1 MNLRTV
7 SSDAKDPRPILNR
20 VLRIGYEVG
29 CRVSFGSLSE
39 GEELLCRPVL
49 EAVRE
54 RFGGLAE
61 TQRGAIPH
69 IVRGEN
75 VLIVSPTG
83 TGKTEAALLPIFSMI
98 LTDPEVRPVSTLYIT
113 PLRALNRDLLDR
125 LEWWSRRLDISVS
138 VRHGDTSQRERRI
151 QALSPPHL
159 MIVTPEA
166 LQSLLIGRVIRRNL
180 SNIRWVIVDEVHE
193 LATDKRGAQL
203 SVALQRLRRI
213 VGRQFQLIGLSATVG
228 QPEQVA
234 RFLVGPAGKFVVVET
249 RMPRALEVDV
259 VFPEPGR
266 VDAEMGEAIG
276 VAPDVAARM
285 RTILELVSQH
295 SSTLIFTN
303 TRPLAEA
310 LANRFK
316 AWDESLPVSIHHGS
330 LSRDHRVRAER
341 DLKYGEVQG
350 LICTSSLEMGIDVG
364 RIDLCI
370 QYNSPREVTRLIQRV
385 GRSGHRIGGVA
396 RGVVI
401 VMDSDDALE
410 AVVISRR
417 ARSGELEPVRVV
429 KNSLDVAMHQI
440 AGLLLEYG
448 RVTREEIADLLRSTY
463 SFAELDD
470 ADLDSLLRYMESL
483 GVARLSDGIVS
494 KPIRTRRLI
503 EYYFDNLSMIPEEKQ
518 YLVVEETTGEPVGI
532 LDEAF
537 VAEYGEVGTRFI
549 LGGRAWLILNLS
561 GTRIYVARLRDG
573 EGAVPSWVGDEIPV
587 PLEVA
592 MEVGAIRRGYAEARA
607 GGADVEH
614 VSAAFAAEYGVS
626 TGFMKRSLR
635 EVERHLEDN
644 IPVPT
649 DKQVV
654 VEEAG
659 EYVVLHLTGGL
670 RINRTIARLL
680 AVYLAERIGAPVS
693 TQSDPYR
700 VVLRSKNLGATDVV
714 RALPELRDEELLRR
728 AVESSGVFRRRLVH
742 VARKMGVVGKDVSLL
757 DVSAQMLVESLRG
770 TPAYLEALRFT
781 IFTDYDWD
789 GARNILEKILN
800 GEIKVVTCSLDKP
813 SPLASLTINKY
824 QYEYETY
831 TPERMHKLLV
841 NAVRA
846 RINSELVVLACIDCK
861 KYLETV
867 EVGEMDNRPV
877 CPTCGSQRVGV
888 VATAG
893 REDVE
898 RVMRG
903 KTAESRRYW
912 REAEKTS
919 HLVERYGKA
928 AAFLL
933 SARGI
938 SLKDAEQLLNEEPR
952 ISPKLVE
959 KIIELEK
966 KALLKEFS

>member
-1 MNLRTV
+1 ME
-7 SSDAKDPRPILNR
+7 
-20 VLRIGYEVG
+20 G
-29 CRVSFGSLSE
+29 LSE
-39 GEELLCRPVL
+39 DVEGLLCRPVI

-61 TQRGAIPH
+61 TQRRAIPH
-69 IVRGEN
+69 ILRGEN

-83 TGKTEAALLPIFSMI
+83 TGKTEAALLPILSTI
-98 LTDPEVRPVSTLYIT
+98 LTDPSVKPISTLYIT

-151 QALSPPHL
+151 QALSPPQI

-166 LQSLLIGRVIRRNL
+166 LQSLLIGRVIRRSFANL
-180 SNIRWVIVDEVHE
+180 RWVVVDEVHE

-203 SVALQRLRRI
+203 AVALQRLRKI
-213 VGRQFQLIGLSATVG
+213 SGRPFQLIGLSATVG
-228 QPEQVA
+228 EPEEVA
-234 RFLVGPAGKFVVVET
+234 RFLVGPKGRFVVVET

-259 VFPEPGR
+259 VFPEPSR
-266 VDAEMGEAIG
+266 ADVEMGEAIG

-285 RTILELVSQH
+285 RTIVELISNH

-316 AWDESLPVSIHHGS
+316 AWDETLPVSIHHGS
-330 LSRDHRVRAER
+330 LSRDHRVRAEK

-370 QYNSPREVTRLIQRV
+370 QYNSPREVTRLIQRI
-385 GRSGHRIGGVA
+385 GRSGHRIGGTA

-410 AVVISRR
+410 AVVI
-417 ARSGELEPVRVV
+417 ARKAKEGELEPVRVV

-448 RVTREEIADLLRSTY
+448 RLSREEIA
-463 SFAELDD
+463 
-470 ADLDSLLRYMESL
+470 SLLRETYNFASLEDSDLDMLLKYMETL
-483 GVARLSDGIVS
+483 GVARIIDGTVT
-494 KPIRTRRLI
+494 KPIKARRLI

-518 YLVVEETTGEPVGI
+518 YLVVEEASGEPVGI

-549 LGGRAWLILNLS
+549 LAGRAWVILNLS
-561 GTRIYVARLRDG
+561 GNRIYVARLKEG

-592 MEVGAIRRGYAEARA
+592 MEVGSIRRRYLEARMRGVGPSEA
-607 GGADVEH
+607 AASLA
-614 VSAAFAAEYGVS
+614 SAYGVS
-626 TGFMKRSLR
+626 QHFIERSLR
-635 EVERHLEDN
+635 EVEQHIEMG

-649 DKQVV
+649 DKLAV
-654 VEEAG
+654 VEETG
-659 EYVVLHLTGGL
+659 EYVVLHITGGL
-670 RINRTIARLL
+670 RINRTLARLL
-680 AVYLAERIGAPVS
+680 SVYLAERIGAPVS
-693 TQSDPYR
+693 AQSDPYR
-700 VVLRSKNLGATDVV
+700 VVLKSKNLDASDVEK
-714 RALPELRDEELLRR
+714 ALTQILDEELLRR

-789 GARNILEKILN
+789 GVKTLLGKIRSGEIGVVACILE
-800 GEIKVVTCSLDKP
+800 KP

-831 TPERMHKLLV
+831 TPERMHKLII
-841 NAVRA
+841 NAVRG
-846 RINSELVVLACIDCK
+846 RINRELVVLACLDCR
-861 KYLETV
+861 KYVETV
-867 EVGEMDNRPV
+867 EVGEMDNKPV
-877 CPTCGSQRVGV
+877 CPNCGSSRIGFVSVG
-888 VATAG
+888 G

-898 RVMRG
+898 KAMRG
-903 KTAESRRYW
+903 KTAESRRFW
-912 REAEKTS
+912 REAEKTAP
-919 HLVERYGKA
+919 LVEKYGKA
-928 AAFLL
+928 AAFVL
-933 SARGI
+933 SARGVG
-938 SLKDAEQLLNEEPR
+938 LKEAEQLLSEEPR
-952 ISPKLVE
+952 ISPKLIE
-959 KIIELEK
+959 KLIELEK
-966 KALLKEFS
+966 KALLREFS

>member
-1 MNLRTV
+1 M
-7 SSDAKDPRPILNR
+7 SEDAL
-20 VLRIGYEVG
+20 G
-29 CRVSFGSLSE
+29 
-39 GEELLCRPVL
+39 LLCRPVI

-54 RFGGLAE
+54 RFGELAE
-61 TQRGAIPH
+61 TQRRAIPH
-69 IVRGEN
+69 ILSGEN

-83 TGKTEAALLPIFSMI
+83 TGKTEAALLPILSTI
-98 LTDPEVRPVSTLYIT
+98 LTDPSVRPVSTLYIT

-125 LEWWSRRLDISVS
+125 LEWWSRRLDISVA

-151 QALSPPHL
+151 QALSPPQI

-166 LQSLLIGRVIRRNL
+166 LQSLLIGRIIRRSFSNL
-180 SNIRWVIVDEVHE
+180 RWVVVDEVHE

-203 SVALQRLRRI
+203 AVALQRLGRI
-213 VGRQFQLIGLSATVG
+213 TGRPFQIIGLSATVG
-228 QPEQVA
+228 KPEEVA
-234 RFLVGPAGKFVVVET
+234 RFLVGPGGRFVVVET
-249 RMPRALEVDV
+249 KMPRPLEVDV
-259 VFPEPGR
+259 VFPEPSR
-266 VDAEMGEAIG
+266 SDVEMGEAIG

-285 RTILELVSQH
+285 RTIMELISNH

-316 AWDESLPVSIHHGS
+316 AWDETLPVSIHHGS
-330 LSRDHRVRAER
+330 LSRDHRVRAEK

-370 QYNSPREVTRLIQRV
+370 QYNSPREVTRLIQRI
-385 GRSGHRIGGVA
+385 GRSGHRIGGTA

-410 AVVISRR
+410 AVVI
-417 ARSGELEPVRVV
+417 ARKAKEGELEPVRVV

-448 RVTREEIADLLRSTY
+448 RLTRDEVA
-463 SFAELDD
+463 
-470 ADLDSLLRYMESL
+470 SLLRETYNFSSLEDSDLDMLLKYMETL
-483 GVARLSDGIVS
+483 GIARIIDGTVT
-494 KPIRTRRLI
+494 KPIRPRRLI

-518 YLVVEETTGEPVGI
+518 YLVVEEETGEPVGI

-549 LGGRAWLILNLS
+549 LAGRAWVILNLS
-561 GTRIYVARLRDG
+561 GNRIYVARLREG

-592 MEVGAIRRGYAEARA
+592 MEVGSIRRRYLEARMSGVGSSEA
-607 GGADVEH
+607 AAWLA
-614 VSAAFAAEYGVS
+614 SAYGFS
-626 TGFMKRSLR
+626 PHFMERSLR
-635 EVERHLEDN
+635 EVEQHIEMG

-649 DKQVV
+649 DKLAV
-654 VEEAG
+654 VEETG
-659 EYVVLHLTGGL
+659 EYVVLHITGGL
-670 RINRTIARLL
+670 RINRTLARLL
-680 AVYLAERIGAPVS
+680 SVYLAERIGAPVS
-693 TQSDPYR
+693 AQSDPYR
-700 VVLRSKNLGATDVV
+700 VVLKSKNLDAADVEK
-714 RALPELRDEELLRR
+714 ALPEIVDEGLLRR

-742 VARKMGVVGKDVSLL
+742 VARKMGVVGKDISLL

-789 GARNILEKILN
+789 GVKMLLGKIRS
-800 GEIKVVTCSLDKP
+800 GEIGVVACSLDKP
-813 SPLASLTINKY
+813 SPLASLTINRY

-831 TPERMHKLLV
+831 TPERMHKLII
-841 NAVRA
+841 NAVRG
-846 RINSELVVLACIDCK
+846 RINSELVVLACIDCR
-861 KYLETV
+861 KYVETV
-867 EVGEMDNRPV
+867 EVGEMDNKPV
-877 CPTCGSQRVGV
+877 CLNCGSSRVGIV
-888 VATAG
+888 SVGG

-898 RVMRG
+898 RIMRG
-903 KTAESRRYW
+903 KTAESRRFW

-919 HLVERYGKA
+919 PLVEKYGKA
-928 AAFLL
+928 AAFVL

-938 SLKDAEQLLNEEPR
+938 GLKEAEQLLNQEPR
-952 ISPKLVE
+952 ISPKLIE
-959 KIIELEK
+959 KLIELEK
-966 KALLKEFS
+966 KALLREFS

>member
-1 MNLRTV
+1 M
-7 SSDAKDPRPILNR
+7 
-20 VLRIGYEVG
+20 
-29 CRVSFGSLSE
+29 SE
-39 GEELLCRPVL
+39 DGEELLCRPVI

-61 TQRGAIPH
+61 TQRRAIPH
-69 IVRGEN
+69 ILRGEN

-83 TGKTEAALLPIFSMI
+83 TGKTEAALLPILSTI
-98 LTDPEVRPVSTLYIT
+98 LTDPSVRPVSTLYIT

-138 VRHGDTSQRERRI
+138 VRHGDTPQRERRI
-151 QALSPPHL
+151 QALSPPQI
-159 MIVTPEA
+159 MISTPEA
-166 LQSLLIGRVIRRNL
+166 LQSLLIGRVIRRSFANL
-180 SNIRWVIVDEVHE
+180 RWVVVDEVHE

-203 SVALQRLRRI
+203 AVALQRLRRI
-213 VGRQFQLIGLSATVG
+213 TGRPFQLIGLSATVG
-228 QPEQVA
+228 EPEEVA
-234 RFLVGPAGKFVVVET
+234 RFLVGPGGRFVVVET

-259 VFPEPGR
+259 VFPEPSR
-266 VDAEMGEAIG
+266 VDVEMGEAIG

-285 RTILELVSQH
+285 RTIVELISNH
-295 SSTLIFTN
+295 SSTLVFTN

-316 AWDESLPVSIHHGS
+316 AWDETLPVSIHHGS
-330 LSRDHRVRAER
+330 LSRDHRVRAEK

-370 QYNSPREVTRLIQRV
+370 QYNSPREVTRLIQRI
-385 GRSGHRIGGVA
+385 GRSGHRIGGTA

-410 AVVISRR
+410 AVVI
-417 ARSGELEPVRVV
+417 ARKAKGGELEPVRVV

-448 RVTREEIADLLRSTY
+448 RLSREEIA
-463 SFAELDD
+463 
-470 ADLDSLLRYMESL
+470 SLLRETYNFSSLEDSDLDMLLKYMETL
-483 GVARLSDGIVS
+483 GVARIIDGTVS
-494 KPIRTRRLI
+494 KPVKARRLI

-518 YLVVEETTGEPVGI
+518 YLVVEEATGEPVGI

-549 LGGRAWLILNLS
+549 LAGRAWVILNLS
-561 GTRIYVARLRDG
+561 GTRTYVARLKEG

-592 MEVGAIRRGYAEARA
+592 MEVGSIRRRYLEARM
-607 GGADVEH
+607 GGVGPSEAAALLA
-614 VSAAFAAEYGVS
+614 SAYGVS
-626 TGFMKRSLR
+626 PRFMERSLR
-635 EVERHLEDN
+635 EVEQHIEMG

-649 DKQVV
+649 DKLAV
-654 VEEAG
+654 VEETG
-659 EYVVLHLTGGL
+659 EYVIFHVTGGL
-670 RINRTIARLL
+670 RINRTLARLL
-680 AVYLAERIGAPVS
+680 SVYLAERIGAPVS
-693 TQSDPYR
+693 AQSDPYR
-700 VVLRSKNLGATDVV
+700 VVLKSKNLDASDVEK
-714 RALPELRDEELLRR
+714 ALPEILDDDLLRR

-781 IFTDYDWD
+781 IFTDYDWE
-789 GARNILEKILN
+789 GVKTLLGKIRS
-800 GEIKVVTCSLDKP
+800 GEMGVVACSLEKP
-813 SPLASLTINKY
+813 SPLASLTINRY

-831 TPERMHKLLV
+831 TPERMHKLII
-841 NAVRA
+841 NAVRG
-846 RINSELVVLACIDCK
+846 RINSELIVLACIDCR
-861 KYLETV
+861 KYVETV
-867 EVGEMDNRPV
+867 EVGEMDNKPV
-877 CPTCGSQRVGV
+877 CPNCGSIRVGLV
-888 VATAG
+888 SVGG

-903 KTAESRRYW
+903 KTAESRRFW
-912 REAEKTS
+912 REAEKTAP
-919 HLVERYGKA
+919 LVEKYGKA
-928 AAFLL
+928 AAFVL
-933 SARGI
+933 SARGVGP
-938 SLKDAEQLLNEEPR
+938 KEAEQLLAEEPR
-952 ISPKLVE
+952 ISPKLIE
-959 KIIELEK
+959 KLIELEK
-966 KALLKEFS
+966 KALLREFS

>member
-1 MNLRTV
+1 M
-7 SSDAKDPRPILNR
+7 A
-20 VLRIGYEVG
+20 G
-29 CRVSFGSLSE
+29 LSE

-61 TQRGAIPH
+61 TQRSALPH
-69 IVRGEN
+69 IISGEN

-83 TGKTEAALLPIFSMI
+83 TGKTEAALLPIFSMV
-98 LTDPEVRPVSTLYIT
+98 LTNPEVRPVSALYIT

-125 LEWWSRRLDISVS
+125 LEWWSRRLDISIS
-138 VRHGDTSQRERRI
+138 VRHGDTSQRERRM
-151 QALSPPHL
+151 QALSPPHIL
-159 MIVTPEA
+159 IATPEA
-166 LQSLLIGRVIRRNL
+166 LQSLLIGRVVRRSL
-180 SNIRWVIVDEVHE
+180 SNVRWVVVDEVHE

-203 SVALQRLRRI
+203 AVALQRLRRI
-213 VGRQFQLIGLSATVG
+213 TGRQFQLVGLSATVG
-228 QPEQVA
+228 EPEEVA
-234 RFLVGPAGKFVVVET
+234 RFLVGPAGRFVVVET
-249 RMPRALEVDV
+249 KMPRALEVDV
-259 VFPEPGR
+259 VFPEPER
-266 VDAEMGEAIG
+266 ADFEMGESIG

-285 RTILELVSQH
+285 RTILELVSRH

-316 AWDESLPVSIHHGS
+316 AWDEALPVSIHHGS

-341 DLKYGEVQG
+341 ELKYGEVQG

-364 RIDLCI
+364 RVDLCI

-396 RGVVI
+396 RGVVL

-410 AVVISRR
+410 AIVISRR

-429 KNSLDVAMHQI
+429 KNSLDVAMHQV

-448 RVTREEIADLLRSTY
+448 RIMRDEVTALLRNTY
-463 SFAELDD
+463 NFATLEES
-470 ADLDSLLRYMESL
+470 DLDSLLRYMETL
-483 GVARLSDGIVS
+483 GIARVLDGVVA
-494 KPIRTRRLI
+494 KPIRARRLI

-518 YLVVEETTGEPVGI
+518 YLVVEEATGEPVGI

-561 GTRIYVARLRDG
+561 GTRIYVARLKEG

-592 MEVGAIRRGYAEARA
+592 MEVGAIRRRFVELRASGVGAEEASM
-607 GGADVEH
+607 VL
-614 VSAAFAAEYGVS
+614 AAEYGVS
-626 TGFMKRSLR
+626 SAFMRRSLR
-635 EVERHLEDN
+635 EVEKHMATS

-649 DKQVV
+649 DRQIV

-659 EYVVLHLTGGL
+659 EYVVLHVTGGL
-670 RINRTIARLL
+670 RINRTLARLL
-680 AVYLAERIGAPVS
+680 TVHLAERIGAPVS
-693 TQSDPYR
+693 AQSDPYR
-700 VVLRSKNLGATDVV
+700 VVLKSRNLNAVDVV
-714 RALPELRDEELLRR
+714 KALPELRDEELLRR

-789 GARNILEKILN
+789 GAKTLLEKILG
-800 GEIKVVTCSLDKP
+800 GEIRVETCSLERP
-813 SPLASLTINKY
+813 SPLAYLTINRY

-831 TPERMHKLLV
+831 TPERMHRLLV

-846 RINSELVVLACIDCK
+846 RINSELVVLACLDCR

-867 EVGEMDNRPV
+867 EVGEIDSKPV
-877 CPTCGSQRVGV
+877 CPTCSSQRIGI

-893 REDVE
+893 REEVE

-912 REAEKTS
+912 REVEKTAP
-919 HLVERYGKA
+919 LVERYGKT

-933 SARGI
+933 SARGV
-938 SLKDAEQLLNEEPR
+938 SVKEAEQLLSEEPR
-952 ISPKLVE
+952 ISPKLIE
-959 KIIELEK
+959 RIIELEK